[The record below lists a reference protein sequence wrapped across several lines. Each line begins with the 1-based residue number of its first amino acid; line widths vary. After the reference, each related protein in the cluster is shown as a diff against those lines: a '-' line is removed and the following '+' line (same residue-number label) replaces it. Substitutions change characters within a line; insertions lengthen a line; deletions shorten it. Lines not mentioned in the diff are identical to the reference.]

1 MSNRIIGVIGDA
13 NLSKDDIKWKTA
25 FEIGKSLI
33 ENEYRL
39 ANGGMGGVME
49 ASSLGAKS
57 SEKYQ
62 DGMTISVIPDY
73 DKNIQNVHAVMTIPT
88 GLGRTSN
95 FVVVSMCDAIIAIG
109 GGSGTLSEIALAWQM
124 NKLIIAIDLEGWS
137 RNLKSIHLDKRRTDI
152 IFNAKDSNDAIA
164 ILKENIESYN
174 KKYKGIKP
182 ARLSEANAKN
192 IISKKFKIQDQIFN
206 IGKGSEG
213 YIFRNNKTI
222 YKIFKEESSNLSKF
236 WKLKGLSEKIY
247 NARPKYLLKFDVY
260 YEDYILIITYP
271 YFESKSYTGK
281 YEKDMIL
288 IAKELKTIGWVYTDF
303 QPNNLRINLETGL
316 LSIIDIGHSF
326 EPYSKLLFRKMCR
339 KMYISSILGNLKNI
353 KPYLRDTN
361 SSEEFLLL
369 NELGYEPELIK
380 NKFLSFYNK
389 IMTLDKKDTLNPL
402 ILEIINDK
410 KGIKTLFDYG
420 SGKGDISFDIM
431 KLGIEVTSFDPDVE
445 TFEKYKS
452 KFYQGIKFIS
462 RETLNI
468 YLEKR
473 KTFDCVLLSLVLCYP
488 LHEEKKSRELI
499 INKILNEVYSL
510 SSQYVLVVICNPLY
524 SMKLNSSLQT
534 KKISQDFLYF
544 KENKIEKQI
553 KSSNGKRFDYH
564 RPISYYE
571 TLFHKHNM
579 KVIQIEQ
586 TKGEDLTHPHNFYS
600 DFLIFLLE
608 VNSSEPET

>member
-1 MSNRIIGVIGDA
+1 MSNKIIGVIGDA

-25 FEIGKSLI
+25 FEIGKCLI
-33 ENEYRL
+33 ENKYRL

-49 ASSLGAKS
+49 ASTLGAKS
-57 SEKYQ
+57 SDKYQ

-73 DKNIQNVHAVMTIPT
+73 DKNMGNAHADIIIPT
-88 GLGRTSN
+88 GLGLARN
-95 FVVVSMCDAIIAIG
+95 VVLASMCDAIIAIG

-137 RNLKSIHLDKRRTDI
+137 RNLKSIQLDKRRTDK
-152 IFNAKDSNDAIA
+152 IFNAKNSIEAIE
-164 ILKENIESYN
+164 ILKENIDSYN
-174 KKYKGIKP
+174 KNYKGIKLV
-182 ARLSEANAKN
+182 RLGEANAKN
-192 IISKKFKIQDQIFN
+192 IISKKFKIQDQIIL

-222 YKIFKEESSNLSKF
+222 YKIFKEDSSNLSKY
-236 WKLKGLSEKIY
+236 WKLKALSEKIY
-247 NARPKYLLKFDVY
+247 NSRLKHLLKFDVY
-260 YEDYILIITYP
+260 YEDNILILKYSH
-271 YFESKSYTGK
+271 FKSKSYTGK
-281 YEKDMIL
+281 CEKDLIL
-288 IAKELKTIGWVYTDF
+288 IAKELKSIGWVYTDF
-303 QPNNLRINLETGL
+303 QPKNLRINLETGL
-316 LSIIDIGHSF
+316 PTIIDLGHSF

-339 KMYISSILGNLKNI
+339 KMYISSILGNHKNI
-353 KPYLRDTN
+353 KPYLTDTN

-369 NELGYEPELIK
+369 KELGYEPELINK
-380 NKFLSFYNK
+380 NFKSFYSK

-402 ILEIINDK
+402 ILEIIQEQ

-420 SGKGDISFDIM
+420 SGKGDISFDIK
-431 KLGIEVTSFDPDVE
+431 KLGIDVTSFDPDVE
-445 TFEKYKS
+445 TYEKYKMI
-452 KFYQGIKFIS
+452 FYQGIEFIS
-462 RETLNI
+462 RETLNF
-468 YLEKR
+468 YLEKH
-473 KTFDCVLLSLVLCYP
+473 KTFDCVLLSLVLCHP
-488 LHEEKKSRELI
+488 LHEEKKNRELI
-499 INKILNEVYSL
+499 IHKILKEIYSL
-510 SSQYVLVVICNPLY
+510 SSHYVLIVICNPLY

-544 KENKIEKQI
+544 KENIIEKQI

-571 TLFHKHNM
+571 TLFHKYNM